1 MKKTGIRMPA
11 FLCMFILAKQIQ
23 LILRFVELYAWLIL
37 IIIVLMD
44 LYKVFE
50 VLYKVF
56 EDLHESSW
64 YPLGFP
70 KLLPDEGGFNL
81 I

>member
-56 EDLHESSW
+56 EDLHFSSW
-64 YPLGFP
+64 
-70 KLLPDEGGFNL
+70 
-81 I
+81 